1 MEQSHSSSIHAVEY
15 HIDGTAASPL
25 PLVVVVVGD
34 VESRYQGNREWRKRK
49 EVLWRESTAWTVMS
63 TLIKRVDSSY
73 TWRDCCLSVSR

>member
-34 VESRYQGNREWRKRK
+34 VESRYQGNREWRKTK
-49 EVLWRESTAWTVMS
+49 EFPWRESTTWTVMS
-63 TLIKRVDSSY
+63 TLIKRIDFSY

>member
-25 PLVVVVVGD
+25 LLVVVVVGD

-49 EVLWRESTAWTVMS
+49 EFLWKESTGWTVMS
-63 TLIKRVDSSY
+63 TLIKRIDSSY